1 MYCPECATQNLEA
14 AKFCRVCGTNLE
26 VISLAL
32 RGNPQTQVNQAK
44 TEEQGLVKN
53 SDWVRKKAQ
62 GTRSVV
68 QGSVLLGVSSLIGL
82 LGLIVS
88 RGKFVWFP
96 IWTVFFGWMA
106 CWGAIALA
114 MGLSRLSESKVM
126 LQAFNSVSRGTIEPQ
141 AITGGAADLSI
152 PPSVTEHTTRQLK
165 QTHK

>member
-44 TEEQGLVKN
+44 TEEQGLAKN

-82 LGLIVS
+82 LGLIV
-88 RGKFVWFP
+88 
-96 IWTVFFGWMA
+96 
-106 CWGAIALA
+106 
-114 MGLSRLSESKVM
+114 
-126 LQAFNSVSRGTIEPQ
+126 
-141 AITGGAADLSI
+141 
-152 PPSVTEHTTRQLK
+152 TR
-165 QTHK
+165 